1 MKQSLRKFTLV
12 THIVLSVGWLGAVLA
27 YLALAI
33 VGLIN
38 HVPQTVQSAYISM
51 GVIGRSVIVPIGIAA
66 VGIGLVESLGTQW
79 GLFRHWWVT
88 AKFLLTTGGLLVLLR
103 HM

>member
-1 MKQSLRKFTLV
+1 MKQSLRKFTLI

-33 VGLIN
+33 VGLTD
-38 HVPQTVQSAYISM
+38 HDTRMVQSAYVSM

-66 VGIGLVESLGTQW
+66 VAVGLVESLGTQW
-79 GLFRHWWVT
+79 GLFRHWWVS
-88 AKFLLTTGGLLVLLR
+88 AKFLLTTGALL
-103 HM
+103 